1 MNLFSLFGKK
11 TFPKGIHPEGFKE
24 ETHDHQAR
32 RLTFPTQ
39 VILPLSQNIGKPAV
53 SIVHPGQQVHRGE
66 LIAEA
71 DGFMSVPLHASVTG
85 TVKKIDLV
93 PNARGGKEQAI
104 FIDTALSS
112 TQALLPSEAVD
123 FEKMSRKE
131 LIQAV

>member
-24 ETHDHQAR
+24 ETHGHQAR
-32 RLTFPTQ
+32 RLPFPAQ

-53 SIVHPGQQVHRGE
+53 SIVHTGQQVQRGE
-66 LIAEA
+66 LIAKA
-71 DGFMSVPLHASVTG
+71 DGFMSVPLHSSVTG
-85 TVKKIDLV
+85 TIKKIDLA

-112 TQALLPSEAVD
+112 T
-123 FEKMSRKE
+123 
-131 LIQAV
+131 